1 MRIVVAKGRRE
12 TGKSRV
18 LTDTREKREI
28 EEEHAQRVAN
38 RKKRTRNITKKIIPE
53 SSSSCEEDNLEFGK
67 SSSDDADWPPQ
78 DHTHEDDKENE
89 PIIKGDFWLTK
100 LEGKKKIHYY
110 IAEIIDVSNKEA
122 TIKYLKKMDGST
134 NKFLYENEKT
144 YIISDKDVIIK
155 LPFPISV
162 GGSARK
168 ASQLAFSV
176 DFNNYNVE

>member
-1 MRIVVAKGRRE
+1 MKIGVAKGRRKA
-12 TGKSRV
+12 GKSRV
-18 LTDTREKREI
+18 LTDTPEKREI

-38 RKKRTRNITKKIIPE
+38 REKSTRNITKKIIPE
-53 SSSSCEEDNLEFGK
+53 SSSSSEGDNLEFGS

-89 PIIKGDFWLTK
+89 PIIKGDFRLTK

-110 IAEIIDVSNKEA
+110 IAEMIDVSNEEA
-122 TIKYLKKMDGST
+122 IIKYLRNMDGST

-155 LPFPISV
+155 LPAPISV